1 MICQALPI
9 ISIQPSTANPA
20 NVTLVDRWRWNSATL
35 GALFFKAEIFEQTLL
50 FWVNVPLV
58 PTCQRK
64 WETSANW
71 NHWTIWLPWQNIIDK
86 SPFISFIWMINIF
99 LRTGFLKKIWL
110 ECQIMHHNILVY
122 NRRERER
129 EDESRNRA
137 ICSPCCVAGSKEA
150 LKIKNNP
157 LTM

>member
-20 NVTLVDRWRWNSATL
+20 NVTLVDRWRWNSATI
-35 GALFFKAEIFEQTLL
+35 GALFFKAEIFEWTLL

-71 NHWTIWLPWQNIIDK
+71 NHWTIWFPWQNIIDK
-86 SPFISFIWMINIF
+86 SPFILFINWMINIF
-99 LRTGFLKKIWL
+99 LRTGFWKKIWL

-122 NRRERER
+122 NRREGGRT
-129 EDESRNRA
+129 
-137 ICSPCCVAGSKEA
+137 SPVTGPFVLRLCCRFKRGS
-150 LKIKNNP
+150 
-157 LTM
+157 